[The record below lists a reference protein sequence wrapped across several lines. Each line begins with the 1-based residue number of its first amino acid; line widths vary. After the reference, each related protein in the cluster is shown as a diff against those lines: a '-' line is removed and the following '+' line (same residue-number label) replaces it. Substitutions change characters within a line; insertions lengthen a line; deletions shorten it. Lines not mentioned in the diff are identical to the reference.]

1 MKTYKGRIVSI
12 LQPTSVLLHCGCAEP
27 RSILNTR
34 VLFRSLETV
43 LFRSLETLF
52 FDLRVSFSRFRVSS
66 SSVLSLQSR
75 SSLCF
80 IRCLFAR
87 IVFELVTVQC
97 AS

>member
-52 FDLRVSFSRFRVSS
+52 LISVSLSQGFVSHLR
-66 SSVLSLQSR
+66 LS
-75 SSLCF
+75 
-80 IRCLFAR
+80 
-87 IVFELVTVQC
+87 
-97 AS
+97 